1 MAQKNDSKFII
12 SAGFSGILILMSLL
26 IYIALE
32 HSNALSNNMSI
43 LIKETNAKIGAANS
57 MRDAIRLRAHS
68 LKAMALNED
77 FFVRDEEYIRFL
89 GYSRIYRDGREK
101 LLSMPLNAN
110 EKEIL
115 DNLDAATRI
124 AQPLNDHAAE
134 LLQTPVSA
142 RETNAALNKASV
154 QQEFILIL
162 LNELVNFEKVTTDL
176 ALQSAEDDYVKSR
189 QIMFII
195 AGSVLILGLIIAA
208 FVIRSTVRKNNHIY
222 YQANHDALTG
232 LFNRRAFAHKLDE
245 VAKSA
250 ANTEAGSVLLYL
262 DLDQF
267 KIINDTCGHLA
278 GDQVLCRV
286 ATLLTRKLRHGD
298 FIARLGGDEFGV
310 ILVNSDMPGA
320 IQVAETL
327 RESVENFRLPWEGQ
341 EFSVGVSI
349 GAVPIK
355 SDSGDMATILST
367 ADMACLEAKQS
378 GRNRV
383 RMADTDDVQI
393 ARHRADMDCLG
404 RLKQALE
411 DNRLTLYYQSVV
423 SVGGHNKKPDHVEI
437 LVRMIS
443 TSGEIVPPGNFIPV
457 AERFGQMT
465 GIDKWVVKHAVEWL
479 SERRHGY
486 APPKLMINLS
496 GQSIGDETFLP
507 YILDALNS
515 KNILPGSIC
524 FEITE
529 TAAMA
534 NLDKALAFIKVLKSI
549 GCEFALDDFGSGLSS
564 FAYLKRLPVDFLKI
578 DGVFVKEIVN
588 DPIDYAMV
596 NSINEIGHVMGKK
609 TIAEFVEDEVILE
622 MLETIGVDYAQG
634 YGVALPKPLNE
645 LISDSSFENEKL
657 VGKQVLNF
665 KPYPVD
671 AWLGVIPDKPK

>member
-32 HSNALSNNMSI
+32 HSSALNKNMST
-43 LIKETNAKIGAANS
+43 LIKETNAKISAANA

-68 LKAMALNED
+68 LKAIALKED
-77 FFVRDEEYIRFL
+77 FFLRDEEYIRFL

-101 LLSMPLNAN
+101 LLSMPLNPN

-115 DNLDAATRI
+115 DKLDAETRI

-134 LLQTPVSA
+134 LLQTQTST
-142 RETNAALNKASV
+142 RKTNVALNKAYV
-154 QQEFILIL
+154 QQELIL
-162 LNELVNFEKVTTDL
+162 NLLSKLVNFEKLTTEL

-208 FVIRSTVRKNNHIY
+208 FVTRSIVRKNNHIF

-232 LFNRRAFAHKLDE
+232 LFNRRAFERKFDE
-245 VAKSA
+245 VIKSA
-250 ANTEAGSVLLYL
+250 ANTEQENTLLYL

-278 GDQVLCRV
+278 GDQILCRV
-286 ATLLTRKLRHGD
+286 ATLLTEKLRNGD

-310 ILVNSDMPGA
+310 ILVNCKMPSA
-320 IQVAETL
+320 IQIAETL
-327 RESVENFRLPWEGQ
+327 RESVENFRLSWEGQ

-355 SDSGDMATILST
+355 SGSGDMATILST

-383 RMADTDDVQI
+383 RIADTDDVQI
-393 ARHRADMDCLG
+393 AKHRADMDCLG
-404 RLKQALE
+404 RMKQALE

-423 SVGGHNKKPDHVEI
+423 PVGGHNKSPGHVEI

-443 TSGEIVPPGNFIPV
+443 ISGDIVPPGSFIPV

-479 SERRHGY
+479 SERWYGH

-507 YILDALNS
+507 YILDSLNS
-515 KNILPGSIC
+515 ENIPPGSIC

-534 NLDKALAFIKVLKSI
+534 NLDKALAFIQALKSK

-564 FAYLKRLPVDFLKI
+564 FAYLKKLPVDYLKI

-588 DPIDYAMV
+588 DPIDAAMV
-596 NSINEIGHVMGKK
+596 KSINEIGHVMGKK
-609 TIAEFVEDEVILE
+609 TIAEFVENEAILE
-622 MLETIGVDYAQG
+622 MLQTIGVDYAQG
-634 YGVALPKPLNE
+634 YGIALPKPLNE
-645 LISDSSFENEKL
+645 LVNDPIFENEKL
-657 VGKQVLNF
+657 AEERVLNL
-665 KPYPVD
+665 KPNQVS
-671 AWLGVIPDKPK
+671 G

>member
-32 HSNALSNNMSI
+32 HSSTLSKNMST
-43 LIKETNAKIGAANS
+43 LVKETNAKTRAANS

-68 LKAMALNED
+68 LKAMALSDD
-77 FFVRDEEYIRFL
+77 FFIRDEEYIRFIS
-89 GYSRIYRDGREK
+89 YSRIYRDGREK
-101 LLSMPLNAN
+101 LISMPLNAS
-110 EKEIL
+110 EQEIL
-115 DNLDAATRI
+115 SNLDSETRI
-124 AQPLNDHAAE
+124 AQPLNDYAAE
-134 LLQTPVSA
+134 LLQTHVLVKEINTALMEASA
-142 RETNAALNKASV
+142 H
-154 QQEFILIL
+154 QEFILSL
-162 LNELVNFEKVTTDL
+162 LNDLVNFEKVTADL
-176 ALQSAEDDYVKSR
+176 ALKSAEDDSVKSR
-189 QIMFII
+189 QIMFSI
-195 AGSVLILGLIIAA
+195 AGAVLILGLIIAV
-208 FVIRSTVRKNNHIY
+208 FVIRTTATKNNHIY

-232 LFNRRAFAHKLDE
+232 LFNRRAFARKFDE
-245 VAKSA
+245 VVKSA
-250 ANTEAGSVLLYL
+250 ANIEKGNALLYL

-278 GDQVLCRV
+278 GDQVLCQV
-286 ATLLTRKLRHGD
+286 ATLLTEKLRSGD

-310 ILVNSDMPGA
+310 ILVNSDMLGA
-320 IQVAETL
+320 IRVAEKL
-327 RESVENFRLPWEGQ
+327 RESVEGFRLPWEGQ
-341 EFSVGVSI
+341 EFSIGVSI

-355 SDSGDMATILST
+355 SGSGELAAILST

-383 RMADTDDVQI
+383 RIADTDDVQI

-404 RLKQALE
+404 RIKQALE
-411 DNRLTLYYQSVV
+411 DNRFTLYYQSVV
-423 SVGGHNKKPDHVEI
+423 PVGDHNKRSGHVEI

-443 TSGEIVPPGNFIPV
+443 TSGDIVPPGNFIPI

-465 GIDKWVVKHAVEWL
+465 GIDKWVVKHAVKWL
-479 SERRHGY
+479 SERQYGH

-515 KNILPGSIC
+515 ENIIPGSIC

-534 NLDKALAFIKVLKSI
+534 NLDKALAFIQALKSK

-564 FAYLKRLPVDFLKI
+564 FAYLKKLPVDFLKI
-578 DGVFVKEIVN
+578 DGVFVKGIVN

-596 NSINEIGHVMGKK
+596 KSINEIGHVMGKK
-609 TIAEFVEDEVILE
+609 TIAEFVEDEAILE

-634 YGVALPKPLNE
+634 YGIALPKPINE
-645 LISDSSFENEKL
+645 MINDPDFKDKIIRSSR
-657 VGKQVLNF
+657 GQT
-665 KPYPVD
+665 P
-671 AWLGVIPDKPK
+671 